1 MIKKVLL
8 TTTGDLFCGD
18 LLLNIAK
25 PSPTDMLD
33 DTVDLEDSLKKLQN
47 FSFRTLYP
55 GHGKPFMMEQFLD
68 LIYNRNKIQ
77 TNR

>member
-18 LLLNIAK
+18 LLLNIDK

-33 DTVDLEDSLKKLQN
+33 DTVDLEDSLKNCKISHFVL
-47 FSFRTLYP
+47 FI
-55 GHGKPFMMEQFLD
+55 LD
-68 LIYNRNKIQ
+68 TENHL
-77 TNR
+77 